1 MTIQRFNLLIRKLSS
16 DPLSVYV
23 VASTC
28 RGVGGVGND
37 YISDTFTNQ
46 YTRENYNAAYCSL
59 FVH

>member
-23 VASTC
+23 VASTYWD
-28 RGVGGVGND
+28 VGGIGYD

-46 YTRENYNAAYCSL
+46 YTREN
-59 FVH
+59 